1 MIEHK
6 HAHFLRALADGALA
20 EEFELRRT
28 NWHRASWAQADSLD
42 MDYTVKALF
51 KEPDLYEFR
60 RKQKMHVVNGFTVPA
75 PETEMPTEG
84 TKYWIPDTNHPDWN
98 WEFGWRST
106 TDANL
111 WLGRGLVHLNEA
123 AAVANAKAMCGIDPN
138 AKEES

>member
-6 HAHFLRALADGALA
+6 HSQFLRALADGVPL
-20 EEFELRRT
+20 EEFEC
-28 NWHRASWAQADSLD
+28 WHSDCGPRWAACEWVEVSP
-42 MDYTVKALF
+42 YINFIVNR
-51 KEPDLYEFR
+51 PDEWQIR
-60 RKQKMHVVNGFTVPA
+60 RKPKAHVVNGFTVPA

-106 TDANL
+106 TEANL
-111 WLGRGLVHLNEA
+111 WLDRGLIHLNKA

-138 AKEES
+138 AKEEA